1 MTSSVLAAFTLHDFS
16 EGLIPRDAVWTTS
29 GGLKINRGCF
39 ILFVKL
45 QGYFFNLYVPEKR
58 VFNISD
64 ITSFHLYYFDVK
76 QLMYCKR

>member
-16 EGLIPRDAVWTTS
+16 EGLIPSDAVWTTS
-29 GGLKINRGCF
+29 AGLKINRGCF
-39 ILFVKL
+39 ILLVKL
-45 QGYFFNLYVPEKR
+45 QGYFSTYMFLKKR

-64 ITSFHLYYFDVK
+64 ITAFHLYYFDVK